1 MRLSD
6 FKQGTRRAKP
16 KPNHPDKMKTL
27 PKMQS
32 SLQTA
37 QHLNAMVAALSRESD
52 LEVVRDN
59 EAGTVAVS
67 VKGRNLT
74 VFRAIEKQK
83 GGAWIVSARAGL
95 LSQI

>member
-1 MRLSD
+1 
-6 FKQGTRRAKP
+6 
-16 KPNHPDKMKTL
+16 MKTL

-37 QHLNAMVAALSRESD
+37 QNLNAMVAALSRESD

-83 GGAWIVSARAGL
+83 GGAWIVSAMAGL

>member
-1 MRLSD
+1 
-6 FKQGTRRAKP
+6 
-16 KPNHPDKMKTL
+16 MKTL

-83 GGAWIVSARAGL
+83 GGAWIVSAMAGL